1 MGAHAMAADNH
12 ARPWYRERWVWIIL
26 AAPAAAVVMGVVMV
40 VLAVRS
46 NDGLV
51 ADDYYKQGLAIN
63 QVIDRQERA
72 KSLGIAAVVQ
82 FSPDRARV
90 RVKLSG
96 TPASTATVRL
106 ILVHPTRAGS
116 DQVVELDPQPGGE
129 LGGMLAPVAQ
139 GRWRIILEDRTAGWR
154 VSGAWQSGESTI
166 ALGEARQE
174 GTR

>member
-1 MGAHAMAADNH
+1 MGVRAMALND

-26 AAPAAAVVMGVVMV
+26 AAPGAAIVMGVIMV

-72 KSLGIAAVVQ
+72 KELGIAAALA
-82 FSPDRARV
+82 FSTDRSRV
-90 RVKLSG
+90 RVRLTG
-96 TPASTATVRL
+96 TPASSANVRL
-106 ILVHPTRAGS
+106 TLVHPTRAGS

-129 LGGMLAPVAQ
+129 LAGTMAPVAD
-139 GRWRIILEDRTAGWR
+139 GRWRVVLEDRSAGWR
-154 VSGAWQSGESTI
+154 VAGAWHTSESTI
-166 ALGEARQE
+166 ALGEARGE

>member
-1 MGAHAMAADNH
+1 MGARAMAIND

-26 AAPAAAVVMGVVMV
+26 AAPAAAVVMGVIMV
-40 VLAVRS
+40 VLAIRS

-72 KSLGIAAVVQ
+72 KALGIAAVLG
-82 FSPDRARV
+82 FSPDRSRV
-90 RVKLSG
+90 RVRLTG
-96 TPASTATVRL
+96 TPASSANVRL

-129 LGGMLAPVAQ
+129 LAGSMAPVAE
-139 GRWRIILEDRTAGWR
+139 GRWRIVLEDRAAGWR
-154 VSGAWQSGESTI
+154 VAGAWHSTESTI
-166 ALGEARQE
+166 ALGEARGE

>member
-1 MGAHAMAADNH
+1 MGAHGMAVND

-63 QVIDRQERA
+63 QVLDRQERA
-72 KSLGIAAVVQ
+72 RSLGIAASVA

-90 RVKLSG
+90 RVQLSG
-96 TPASTATVRL
+96 TPATSASVRL
-106 ILVHPTRAGS
+106 ILVHPTRAGG

-129 LGGMLAPVAQ
+129 LAGSVAPVAD
-139 GRWRIILEDRTAGWR
+139 GRWRVVLEDRTAGWR
-154 VSGAWQSGESTI
+154 LAGAWHTSESTI
-166 ALGEARQE
+166 ALGEAREE
-174 GTR
+174 GAR